1 MAEQAVDISDI
12 IPAGDDHV
20 LPFAIERLDTRGRAI
35 QMGPVL
41 DTILRRHDYPA
52 PVTRLLGEMIVLTV
66 LLGSSLKFEGQFIVQ
81 SQTDGPVSLLVVDYR
96 TPSDIRAYARYDEIK
111 LVNAEKNSRTSPEDL
126 LGKGILAMTIDQG
139 EYMQRYQG
147 MVPLE
152 GKNLEEV
159 AHAYFLQSE
168 QIPTR
173 LRLAVAEMLTSD
185 NDGETVSSWRAGG
198 IIIQFLPESEDR
210 IKQRDLYG
218 GDGAEEDDALEED
231 AAWFEAQ
238 TLFGTVKDHELTD
251 PAIGGE
257 RLLFR
262 LFHEQGIRLFD
273 GQPVYDKCS
282 CSGEKIWSVL
292 RSMSKEQLAET
303 VVEGRIEVKCE
314 FCAKDYTVTPEEL
327 EQS

>member
-1 MAEQAVDISDI
+1 M
-12 IPAGDDHV
+12 PN
-20 LPFAIERLDTRGRAI
+20 
-35 QMGPVL
+35 
-41 DTILRRHDYPA
+41 
-52 PVTRLLGEMIVLTV
+52 
-66 LLGSSLKFEGQFIVQ
+66 SSL
-81 SQTDGPVSLLVVDYR
+81 DVVR
-96 TPSDIRAYARYDEIK
+96 NDITQ
-111 LVNAEKNSRTSPEDL
+111 V
-126 LGKGILAMTIDQG
+126 
-139 EYMQRYQG
+139 
-147 MVPLE
+147 
-152 GKNLEEV
+152 
-159 AHAYFLQSE
+159 
-168 QIPTR
+168 
-173 LRLAVAEMLTSD
+173 
-185 NDGETVSSWRAGG
+185 
-198 IIIQFLPESEDR
+198 IIQFLPESEDR